1 MPEERDG
8 RGLKK
13 KKACE
18 MKVGLDNIQKISIYG
33 AQELCIQRKWA
44 MNIGEG

>member
-8 RGLKK
+8 RGLKR
-13 KKACE
+13 KACE

>member
-1 MPEERDG
+1 MAEERDG